1 MTNPETLPH
10 DIPDDSVEPIPEP
23 APEASSAPDSTPDA
37 PVSAEPDP
45 APEPPPATENDPAPE
60 PASAAPTQPDPWP
73 SPVFAAP
80 AAAAPEPVTAA
91 PTQTDPRPS
100 PVFAAPAA
108 AAPDPVTA
116 ATTEIERLRLE
127 IAHRDQMLLIA
138 RERRLGLEREIGR
151 IERQLDVAIEAQQ
164 EAATER
170 AELRRLLGNVQMQ
183 VHSLLQLPPPSAE
196 REDAEDAPPS
206 APPEDE
212 PEPPTAVRAA
222 PRTAESIVYAQPA
235 GADEHET
242 EEPVDEGPA
251 ATRARR
257 ARSRRRG
264 LVDEARDVL
273 SGLRR
278 LW

>member
-23 APEASSAPDSTPDA
+23 ALTPDA
-37 PVSAEPDP
+37 PVSAEPDS
-45 APEPPPATENDPAPE
+45 AEPPTATENDPAPE

-100 PVFAAPAA
+100 PVFAAPPA

-116 ATTEIERLRLE
+116 ATAEIERLRLE
-127 IAHRDQMLLIA
+127 ISHRDQLLLMA

-151 IERQLDVAIEAQQ
+151 IEHQLDFAIEAQQ

-212 PEPPTAVRAA
+212 PEPPGTRRAA

-257 ARSRRRG
+257 ARARRRG